1 MKVPAEGLVCIA
13 SLQGRLLASHP
24 QPASEARPLM
34 SVLRE
39 AWESRPRSYL
49 QPQGRRIEGG
59 SMQYDVVII
68 GGGAAGVVLA
78 SRLATNPQTS
88 VLLLEAGPDYP
99 DPTQLPDDIKF
110 GHTRFAE
117 ALDSKHNW
125 ALRGTITE
133 EQGEIHVA
141 QGKVIGGGSSINGQ
155 AMQRGFPEDFD
166 AWAALGNDEWSYAKV
181 LPYFRKSEHDLD
193 IQDEYHGTDGPLPV
207 RRRQAGPW
215 PAIQQAFYDACVQA
229 GFGTT
234 MDTNGPHPSG
244 IGVSP
249 SNNLDGMRMSVAIT
263 HLQPMRHYL
272 NLTVRGGV
280 FVRKILIQ
288 DGKAVGVEAESGGK
302 VFTVEA
308 ERVVLSAGAIRSP
321 QLLMLSGI
329 GPTDQ
334 LQAFGIPIIRELP
347 GVGQNLWN
355 HLSAQITFKV
365 KDGIALTAHA
375 DAVHFCLHYTSQG
388 SSASNDM
395 LLRTSPIIDERQERV
410 PGFRTRYLNGDVPP
424 ERVARI
430 SCTLGLPDGAGY
442 VRLASADPKV
452 PPTFN
457 YCYLQH
463 PNDRRRVRE
472 GLRLAVRLL
481 ESEAYKDVAEY
492 RIHPT
497 DTILADDDALDRWI
511 RQTVGTARHV
521 SGTCKMGPDTDPMA
535 VVDQYCRV
543 KGVQELWVADASVM
557 PRIPRS
563 GGAHATVVMI
573 GERVVDW
580 SASN

>member
-1 MKVPAEGLVCIA
+1 MRAAPSRGAYQKQCPAGA
-13 SLQGRLLASHP
+13 SVH
-24 QPASEARPLM
+24 SETSQRRRPH
-34 SVLRE
+34 S
-39 AWESRPRSYL
+39 
-49 QPQGRRIEGG
+49 EGG
-59 SMQYDVVII
+59 SMTYDVVII
-68 GGGAAGVVLA
+68 GAGAAGAGLA
-78 SRLATNPQTS
+78 SRLAEHPKTS

-99 DPTQLPDDIKF
+99 DPAQLPDDIKF

-117 ALDSKHNW
+117 AQDSKHNW
-125 ALRGTITE
+125 ALRGTITD

-166 AWAALGNDEWSYAKV
+166 AWAALGNEEWSYAKV

-193 IQDEYHGTDGPLPV
+193 IQDDCHGTDGPLPV
-207 RRRQAGPW
+207 RRRQSGPW
-215 PAIQQAFYDACVQA
+215 PAIQQAFHAACVQA

-234 MDTNGPHPSG
+234 TDTNGPHPAG

-263 HLQPMRHYL
+263 HLHPMRHYL

-280 FVRKILIQ
+280 FVRKIVIQ
-288 DGKAVGVEAESGGK
+288 DGRAVGVEAESGGK

-308 ERVVLSAGAIRSP
+308 DRVVLSAGAIKSP

-329 GPTDQ
+329 GPKDQ
-334 LQAFGIPIIRELP
+334 LQHFGIPTVQHLP

-355 HLSAQITFKV
+355 HLSAQLTFKV
-365 KDGIALTAHA
+365 KDGIALVAAA
-375 DAVHFCLHYTSQG
+375 DAVHFSLHYTSEG
-388 SSASNDM
+388 SSVSNDM
-395 LLRTSPIIDERQERV
+395 VLRTNSVVDPRQERV
-410 PGFRTRYLNGDVPP
+410 PGVRPRYLNGDVPP
-424 ERVARI
+424 DRVARI

-442 VRLASADPKV
+442 VRLASADPRV
-452 PPTFN
+452 QPSFN
-457 YCYLQH
+457 YRYLQH
-463 PNDRRRVRE
+463 PNDIRRVRE
-472 GLRLAVRLL
+472 GLRLAMRLL
-481 ESEAYKDVAEY
+481 ESDAYTDVADH

-497 DTILADDDALDRWI
+497 DDILAAAAALDLWI

-521 SGTCKMGPDTDPMA
+521 SGTCKMGPDADPMA
-535 VVDQYCRV
+535 VVDQYCRI
-543 KGVQELWVADASVM
+543 KGVQGLWVVDASVM

-580 SASN
+580 IAASEPRLTAV

>member
-1 MKVPAEGLVCIA
+1 
-13 SLQGRLLASHP
+13 
-24 QPASEARPLM
+24 
-34 SVLRE
+34 
-39 AWESRPRSYL
+39 
-49 QPQGRRIEGG
+49 
-59 SMQYDVVII
+59 
-68 GGGAAGVVLA
+68 
-78 SRLATNPQTS
+78 
-88 VLLLEAGPDYP
+88 
-99 DPTQLPDDIKF
+99 
-110 GHTRFAE
+110 
-117 ALDSKHNW
+117 
-125 ALRGTITE
+125 LRGTITE

-166 AWAALGNDEWSYAKV
+166 SWAALGNDEWSYAKV

-207 RRRQAGPW
+207 RRRQAGPC
-215 PAIQQAFYDACVQA
+215 PAIQQAFHAACVQA

-234 MDTNGPHPSG
+234 EDTNGPNPAG
-244 IGVSP
+244 VGVSP

-263 HLQPMRHYL
+263 HLQPLRHYL

-280 FVRKILIQ
+280 FVRKIVIK

-302 VFTVEA
+302 VFTIEA
-308 ERVVLSAGAIRSP
+308 DRVVLSAGAIKSP
-321 QLLMLSGI
+321 HLLMLSGL
-329 GPTDQ
+329 GPEEQ
-334 LQAFGIPIIRELP
+334 LQQFGIPTVHPLP

-355 HLSAQITFKV
+355 HLSVQLTFKV
-365 KDGIALTAHA
+365 KAGISLAAHA
-375 DAVHFCLHYTSQG
+375 DAVHFSLHYTSQG

-395 LLRTSPIIDERQERV
+395 VLRTSPIVDPRQERV
-410 PGFRTRYLNGDVPP
+410 PGVRTRYLNGDVPP
-424 ERVARI
+424 DHVARI

-452 PPTFN
+452 QPSFH
-457 YCYLQH
+457 YRYLQH
-463 PNDRRRVRE
+463 PNDLRRVRE
-472 GLRLAVRLL
+472 GVRLANRLL
-481 ESEAYKDVAEY
+481 ASDAYKDVAEY
-492 RIHPT
+492 RIYPT
-497 DTILADDDALDRWI
+497 DATLAADDALDLWL

-543 KGVQELWVADASVM
+543 KGVQGLWVVDASVM

-563 GGAHATVVMI
+563 GGAHATVIMI

-580 SASN
+580 IASS